1 MAVGLGVGASVA
13 GIYGLRKYFGG
24 GWCYI
29 EKDLTGKNVVVTGG
43 NNGIGKETA
52 RKLVQ
57 LGARVIIGARD

>member
-1 MAVGLGVGASVA
+1 MGASVA
-13 GIYGLRKYFGG
+13 AIYGLRKYFSG

-43 NNGIGKETA
+43 NNGIGKEAA